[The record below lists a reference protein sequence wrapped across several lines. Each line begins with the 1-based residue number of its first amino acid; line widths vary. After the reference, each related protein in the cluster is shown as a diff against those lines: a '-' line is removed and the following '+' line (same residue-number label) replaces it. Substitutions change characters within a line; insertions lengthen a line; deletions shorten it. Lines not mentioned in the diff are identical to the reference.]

1 MKPLA
6 LIIVLP
12 CFNEEEVL
20 PETTRQLTA
29 LFMEMIQGGIISD
42 ASRILYVND
51 GSHDRTWD
59 LISRYH
65 EENPFVCGVNL
76 AGNVGHQ
83 YALMAGLETAKDVG
97 DLIVS
102 IDADL
107 QDDIQAIPEMVQK
120 HIGGA
125 DIVYGV
131 RQERRT
137 DSWFK
142 RTTAQAFYK
151 MMSRMGVNIVYNH
164 ADFRLMSKRAVEQL
178 CHYRERNLFLR
189 GIVPQIGYQTDCVYY
204 NRSERIAGESKYP
217 LKKMVN
223 LAIEGIT
230 SFSVKPVRALFW
242 AGMVFLL
249 IALGILTYVLIAL
262 MTGKA
267 VSGWSSLML
276 SIWFIGGCI
285 LLGLGIIGEYIGKI
299 YLEVKDRPR
308 YNIESTLLK

>member
-29 LFMEMIQGGIISD
+29 LFMEMIQGGVISD

-120 HIGGA
+120 HIDGA

-151 MMSRMGVNIVYNH
+151 MMSRMGVNLVYNH

-204 NRSERIAGESKYP
+204 NRSERIAGKSKYP

>member
-83 YALMAGLETAKDVG
+83 YALMAGLETAKDIG

>member
-29 LFMEMIQGGIISD
+29 LFMEMIQGGVISD

-151 MMSRMGVNIVYNH
+151 MMSRMGVNLVYNH

-204 NRSERIAGESKYP
+204 NRSERIAGKSKYP

>member
-29 LFMEMIQGGIISD
+29 LFMEMIQGGVISD

-242 AGMVFLL
+242 AGVVFLL

>member
-29 LFMEMIQGGIISD
+29 LIMEMIQGGVISD

-65 EENPFVCGVNL
+65 EENPFVCGVDL

-83 YALMAGLETAKDVG
+83 YALMAGLETAKDIG

-107 QDDIQAIPEMVQK
+107 QDDIQSIPEMVQK

-151 MMSRMGVNIVYNH
+151 MMSRMGVNFVYNH

>member
-29 LFMEMIQGGIISD
+29 LFMEMIQGGVISD

-151 MMSRMGVNIVYNH
+151 MMSRMGVNLVYNH

>member
-51 GSHDRTWD
+51 GSRDRTWD

-242 AGMVFLL
+242 AGVVFLL

>member
-29 LFMEMIQGGIISD
+29 LFMEMIQGGVISD

-102 IDADL
+102 IDADQ

-151 MMSRMGVNIVYNH
+151 MMSRMGVNLVYNH

-204 NRSERIAGESKYP
+204 NRSERIAGKSKYP

>member
-29 LFMEMIQGGIISD
+29 LFMEMIQGGVISD